1 MSTPSP
7 PTPEPEQPDPHREG
21 PAPESSPPPAAYPNY
36 PSAPTPQ
43 EGYPQQGHPQ
53 QGAPGSYQPD
63 SYPPQ
68 QDYPPHQS
76 YPPGGGFQN
85 YPAGYSGYPEAGG
98 GMVPPNDPLVP
109 ANFAGWFQR
118 IVEVI
123 RRSFQQLAI
132 LQLITALVSAVVG
145 AVLTGASP
153 DTSAYSAQIESD
165 AAAGA
170 TPDLGALG
178 GAVGTVLVLSLVGGL
193 ISLVAN
199 AFVQSGSIYVA
210 IRDAAGQSTT
220 ASEGLRF
227 SVGRALPL
235 IGWGLLA
242 GVVVGFFL
250 SLGVFLSITVNVALF
265 VLAIPGLYLGIVIF
279 SSLYGV
285 VVVERGG
292 LGRCFALI
300 KGRFWATTGR
310 MVVAILLGGMYAG
323 VAQAVSSVVGGGPT
337 GVFSVILHAVL
348 MIPLGVAAIAAIVVT
363 YAELRFHENTAV
375 STPAL
380 AAELA
385 R

>member
-7 PTPEPEQPDPHREG
+7 PGPEPEQPDPHREG
-21 PAPESSPPPAAYPNY
+21 AAPESSPPPEAYPPPNY

-43 EGYPQQGHPQ
+43 EGYPQQGSPQEGYPQ
-53 QGAPGSYQPD
+53 QGY
-63 SYPPQ
+63 PQ
-68 QDYPPHQS
+68 QG

-98 GMVPPNDPLVP
+98 GIVPPNDPLVP

-123 RRSFQQLAI
+123 RRSFQQLAM
-132 LQLITALVSAVVG
+132 LQLIAALVSAVVG
-145 AVLTGASP
+145 AVLAGASP
-153 DTSAYSAQIESD
+153 DTSAYSAQLESD

-170 TPDLGALG
+170 TPDLG

-210 IRDAAGQSTT
+210 TRDAAGQSTT

-242 GVVVGFFL
+242 GVIVGFFL
-250 SLGVFLSITVNVALF
+250 TIGVLLSITVNVALF
-265 VLAIPGLYLGIVIF
+265 VLAIPGLYLSIVIF

-285 VVVERGG
+285 VVIERGG

-310 MVVAILLGGMYAG
+310 MVVAVLLGGIYAG
-323 VAQAVSSVVGGGPT
+323 VAQAVSSAVGGGPT

>member
-1 MSTPSP
+1 
-7 PTPEPEQPDPHREG
+7 
-21 PAPESSPPPAAYPNY
+21 
-36 PSAPTPQ
+36 
-43 EGYPQQGHPQ
+43 
-53 QGAPGSYQPD
+53 
-63 SYPPQ
+63 
-68 QDYPPHQS
+68 
-76 YPPGGGFQN
+76 
-85 YPAGYSGYPEAGG
+85 
-98 GMVPPNDPLVP
+98 MVPPKDPLVP

-123 RRSFQQLAI
+123 RRSFQQLAM
-132 LQLITALVSAVVG
+132 LQLIAALVSAVVG
-145 AVLTGASP
+145 GVLAGFSP
-153 DTSAYSAQIESD
+153 DTSAYSAQVEAD

-170 TPDLGALG
+170 APDLGALG

-210 IRDAAGQSTT
+210 TRDAAGQSTT

-242 GVVVGFFL
+242 GVIVGFFL
-250 SLGVFLSITVNVALF
+250 TLGVFLSITVNVALF
-265 VLAIPGLYLGIVIF
+265 VLAIPGLYLSIVIF

-285 VVVERGG
+285 VVIERGG

-310 MVVAILLGGMYAG
+310 MVVAVLLGGIYAG

-363 YAELRFHENTAV
+363 YAELRFHENTEV

>member
-7 PTPEPEQPDPHREG
+7 PGPEPEQPDPHREG
-21 PAPESSPPPAAYPNY
+21 PAPESSPPPPSYPNY

-43 EGYPQQGHPQ
+43 EGYPQQG
-53 QGAPGSYQPD
+53 AAGSYQPD

-68 QDYPPHQS
+68 QDYPPQQS

-85 YPAGYSGYPEAGG
+85 YPAGYSGYPETGG

-123 RRSFQQLAI
+123 RRSFQQLAM
-132 LQLITALVSAVVG
+132 LQLIAALVSAVVG
-145 AVLTGASP
+145 AVLAGASP
-153 DTSAYSAQIESD
+153 DTSAYSTQVEAD

-170 TPDLGALG
+170 APDLGALG

-210 IRDAAGQSTT
+210 IRDAAGQPAT
-220 ASEGLRF
+220 ASDGLRF

-235 IGWGLLA
+235 IGWGLLGGLIVGV
-242 GVVVGFFL
+242 GVVLLV
-250 SLGVFLSITVNVALF
+250 
-265 VLAIPGLYLGIVIF
+265 IPGLYLAVVIF

-310 MVVAILLGGMYAG
+310 LVVAFLLGAVYYG
-323 VAQAVSSVVGGGPT
+323 VVHEVAAAIGGGPT
-337 GVFSVILHAVL
+337 GVFALILQAIL
-348 MIPLGVAAIAAIVVT
+348 MIPLGVATIAVVTVT
-363 YAELRFHENTAV
+363 YAELRFHENPVV

-380 AAELA
+380 AAEMV